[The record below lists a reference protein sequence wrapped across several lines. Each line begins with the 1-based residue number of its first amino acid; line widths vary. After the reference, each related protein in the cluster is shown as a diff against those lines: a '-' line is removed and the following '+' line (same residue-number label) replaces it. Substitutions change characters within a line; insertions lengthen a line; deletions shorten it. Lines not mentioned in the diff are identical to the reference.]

1 MAGTT
6 LRDEIAQELRERIL
20 TGAMDRG
27 MRLDLDKLAADFSV
41 SRTPVREA
49 LLLLARDGLV
59 EFNPRQSGVVIGITP
74 ADIRD
79 IYLVF
84 GAVQG
89 LAAAAAAA
97 SRDDLLVERLVA
109 LAAEV
114 EAGSSAGPEQMDR
127 YNAAFHRGINTACGS
142 RVLRRQIRQLDA
154 LIPRRYFARF
164 PDQYLSGM
172 AEHWEL
178 VDAIRAGDCETARRI
193 AETHFAKAGERLYAW
208 LENGGQ
214 IGMASER

>member
-1 MAGTT
+1 MPGST
-6 LRDEIAQELRERIL
+6 LRDEIAEELRERIL
-20 TGAMDRG
+20 TGTMNAG
-27 MRLDLDKLAADFSV
+27 MRLDLDRLAADFAV

-84 GAVQG
+84 GVVQG
-89 LAAAAAAA
+89 LAAAAVAA
-97 SRDDLLVERLVA
+97 SGDDVLVGRLA
-109 LAAEV
+109 RLAAEV
-114 EAGSSAGPEQMDR
+114 EAGSSDGPEQMDR
-127 YNAAFHRGINTACGS
+127 HNAAFHRAINTACGS
-142 RVLRRQIRQLDA
+142 RVLRNQLRQLNA

-164 PDQYLSGM
+164 PDQYVSGM

-178 VDAIRAGDCETARRI
+178 VDAIRAGDCEAARRI
-193 AETHFAKAGERLYAW
+193 AEAHFAKAGQRLYTW
-208 LENGGQ
+208 LDGGGQ
-214 IGMASER
+214 IEVPSER